1 MISIQRYL
9 MCETLLAEV
18 EEMKRQMEE
27 QMAANQRELE
37 EMKKSYQERMKEGQA
52 DAMVG
57 V

>member
-1 MISIQRYL
+1 MSNLSQ
-9 MCETLLAEV
+9 TEV

-37 EMKKSYQERMKEGQA
+37 EMKKSYEERMKEGQA
-52 DAMVG
+52 DSMVCALWMQ